1 MRLKQQYTFYNFPK
15 WALPPLINSD
25 YDSLS
30 DDDIELL
37 DNFLS
42 DYDDVITWDIDRESL
57 EDGNFKNYPL
67 FGLATD
73 CCTIHGYTHS

>member
-1 MRLKQQYTFYNFPK
+1 MIKQQYTFYNFPK
-15 WALPPLINSD
+15 WALCPLINGDFSGLN
-25 YDSLS
+25 DSE
-30 DDDIELL
+30 DDLVME
-37 DNFLS
+37 FLS

-73 CCTIHGYTHS
+73 CCTIHGYIKE